1 MPLVGIKEMLVEA
14 REKRYGVL
22 CLLGGNLEMIIGSI
36 MAAEQQ
42 KAPLI
47 LAFNQRVTPE
57 VPMELGIPLAV
68 SAARR
73 ANVPV
78 ATILDHGRSLEAV
91 VKAIHLGTSS
101 VMFDGSMLPYEENV
115 RQTAD
120 VVRVAHAVG
129 VSVEAE
135 LGSVGGAYTGIDGT
149 DSTAET
155 EHGDPERYF
164 TDPDLAAQFVE
175 RTGTDALAIS
185 FGNVH
190 GLYRGEPRLDLQR
203 VRKIHAMT
211 DVPLAVH
218 GASGLE
224 EGDYRRIVESGIS
237 KLNYYTVM
245 GIDASADL
253 RRMFADAGQD
263 VVVYHQIISWAIDFF
278 YADTKRL
285 MDVVQCSGVIK

>member
-1 MPLVGIKEMLVEA
+1 
-14 REKRYGVL
+14 
-22 CLLGGNLEMIIGSI
+22 
-36 MAAEQQ
+36 
-42 KAPLI
+42 
-47 LAFNQRVTPE
+47 
-57 VPMELGIPLAV
+57 
-68 SAARR
+68 
-73 ANVPV
+73 
-78 ATILDHGRSLEAV
+78 
-91 VKAIHLGTSS
+91 
-101 VMFDGSMLPYEENV
+101 
-115 RQTAD
+115 